1 MVRKLHRNLKKM
13 NVNVNVNV
21 NSVQYTIG
29 PAPEFWCDIAD

>member
-13 NVNVNVNV
+13 NV